1 VRIVNARRSAVLAVV
16 IGRVAAVLLL
26 CGSAYGQ
33 TEDEFIIV
41 DSARPVGDA
50 VYELIKRHPVVIT
63 YEDPRYAYT
72 RDLKDVT
79 DQIRNPLAP
88 PRTDGHRTL
97 VPVGG
102 PIQVRYAVS
111 SATNTRVDLAETLD
125 SIVQAKAALPAGGR
139 FRVEQSGNVFHVVAS
154 QVRDASGRWVQHTSV
169 LDVPI
174 TLKTGVLD
182 GYQLVST
189 ILDEVS
195 ARNGVK
201 FGIGTVPINAFVRYS
216 GVVEANNEPARELL
230 LRTLQGISERFTW
243 ILNYDP
249 VGDMYAFNVVA
260 ASAKPTVE
268 IRFEPPLPRPGDPTP
283 AGPPFGR

>member
-1 VRIVNARRSAVLAVV
+1 MNAHRSVV
-16 IGRVAAVLLL
+16 FALGVGRVAAVLLL
-26 CGSAYGQ
+26 CGSASGQ
-33 TEDEFIIV
+33 AKDEFIIV
-41 DSARPVGDA
+41 DGARPVAAA
-50 VYELIKRHPVVIT
+50 VHELIKRHPVVIT
-63 YEDPRYAYT
+63 YEDPRYAYAG
-72 RDLKDVT
+72 DLKDVT

-88 PRTDGHRTL
+88 PRTDGHRAL

-111 SATNTRVDLAETLD
+111 SATNTPVDLAETLE

-139 FRVEQSGNVFHVVAS
+139 FRVERSGNVFHVVPS

-169 LDVPI
+169 LDVAI
-174 TLKTGVLD
+174 TLKTGELT
-182 GYQLVST
+182 GFEMVSA
-189 ILDEVS
+189 ILNEIS

-201 FGIGTVPINAFVRYS
+201 LGIGAIPINSLMRYR
-216 GVVEANNEPARELL
+216 GVVEANNEPARALL

-243 ILNYDP
+243 SLSYDP
-249 VGDMYAFNVVA
+249 VGKMYAFSIVA

-268 IRFEPPLPRPGDPTP
+268 IRVEPALPRPGDPTP